1 MRIPARRTRATFHHT
16 PAKDR
21 IIFIM
26 GNWITL
32 TAEALRDYLSFE
44 ELDALQSEAL
54 GEDQENPLPAILAD
68 VAKLVRGAVAAHS
81 ANVTDPEAGTIPPE
95 LKGAAAALAIEAAY
109 SRLPGLALSTDRVR
123 LANAARSLLTHVA
136 EGKVEV
142 TCGVTASFAGDPGV
156 TSGVR
161 VVLVASR
168 KNPITGASLRGL

>member
-1 MRIPARRTRATFHHT
+1 
-16 PAKDR
+16 
-21 IIFIM
+21 M

-32 TAEALRDYLSFE
+32 TAEDLRDYLSSE
-44 ELDALQSEAL
+44 ELDALATEAL
-54 GEDQENPLPAILAD
+54 GENQENPLPAILAD
-68 VAKLVRGAVAAHS
+68 VAKLVRGSVAAHS
-81 ANVTDPEAGTIPPE
+81 ANVTDPASGTIPPE
-95 LKGAAAALAIEAAY
+95 LKGAAAALALEAAY

-142 TCGVTASFAGDPGV
+142 TSGV
-156 TSGVR
+156 TSSSSGEPGVVSAAK